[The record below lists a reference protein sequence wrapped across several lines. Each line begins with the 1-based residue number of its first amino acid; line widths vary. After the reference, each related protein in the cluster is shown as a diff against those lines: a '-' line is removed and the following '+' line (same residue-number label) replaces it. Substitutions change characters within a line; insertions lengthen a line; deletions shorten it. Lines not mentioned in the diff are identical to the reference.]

1 MSLAVIIL
9 PTNKTDSIIS
19 DRVRKIGQRE
29 KGLELEVIVTDA
41 NNEGYDLSDKIV
53 TFSENKVGGKI
64 VSDSS
69 KDHIQILNAKDGR
82 FKYKL
87 AEAVYAASGEAWF
100 DISSKDGE
108 VVDTTKSFDIDV
120 IENAEIHINNDN
132 YVSTLIDLETYYKA
146 IIQRTDQQTAEMVNK
161 YNGEVGQLL
170 DSWKTQSEQ
179 INKDYEKQKEGLAS
193 DAQAEIAKIEK
204 DKQAAIDAVNQGF
217 KDKLSSIQDDYDKWK
232 QTTATD
238 FEERIDKVSKDLETA
253 EKNQADMKET
263 IDSAMEAVDKIKGV
277 DFTKYVN
284 KDDFNA
290 ALAKINTLANPS
302 IVDNKTDPDSL
313 IEPGV
318 YLAKN
323 GFNFAKGDIPP
334 GYRSDGKTYM
344 AVLEGDNPDN
354 SINYFQQFMFQAT
367 KFDYECWHRAGYKY
381 GTNAYYTVSFSN
393 LKDIYGS
400 ALKQI
405 SVNGGTP
412 ISPDDK
418 GVATIDLTNYETKED
433 AETLSKEINKRP
445 LTVNNVSPDD
455 KGNISLP
462 LPKQLVQTVE
472 NQKPDANGN
481 IQIFNRKL
489 TPYKFLTGNNNNFVF
504 DSTNQ
509 TYYVNSV
516 INSTSYLFKLDFNF
530 NQIKYVALTSGNY
543 YGIKIINNMIYIC
556 GTSGIFAYD
565 ENLQKQY
572 SYSINGVYF
581 YKIFSSTKCLYVT
594 AGDNN
599 VYKMTFALTYLDKK
613 DFTDGYSPQIV
624 LDPNT
629 GKIYGI
635 AQYHENKLYILNESL
650 QVEKTVSLDI
660 PTIDIT
666 IINNSIYIFT
676 NNSLNKLNSSLSVQK
691 QVSFNTTMLD
701 TSSITND
708 DNSIYFLE
716 NQYIHEFDFDLNEK
730 SKTSFFSDSFSI
742 QNINNDYICAMYN
755 QSITNRP
762 LVMLKKNASLIDAI
776 EGIYNYLF

>member
-41 NNEGYDLSDKIV
+41 NNEGYDLTDKII

-69 KDHIQILNAKDGR
+69 KDHIQVLNAKDGR

-418 GVATIDLTNYETKED
+418 GVATIDLTNYETKKD

-504 DSTNQ
+504 DATNQ

-543 YGIKIINNMIYIC
+543 YSLKIINNMIYIS
-556 GTSGIFAYD
+556 GTAGIFAYD

>member
-41 NNEGYDLSDKIV
+41 NNEGYDLTDKII

-69 KDHIQILNAKDGR
+69 KDHIQVLNAKDGR

-179 INKDYEKQKEGLAS
+179 INQDYEKQKEGLAS
-193 DAQAEIAKIEK
+193 DAQAEIAKIDK
-204 DKQAAIDAVNQGF
+204 DKQAAIDAVNQSF
-217 KDKLSSIQDDYDKWK
+217 KDKLNSIQTDYDNWK

-238 FEERIDKVSKDLETA
+238 FEERIDKVSKELAKA

-263 IDSAMEAVDKIKGV
+263 IDSAMAAVDKIKGV
-277 DFTKYVN
+277 DFTKYAL
-284 KDDFNA
+284 KEDLEKFYDKTTIDEKLKNA
-290 ALAKINTLANPS
+290 
-302 IVDNKTDPDSL
+302 
-313 IEPGV
+313 
-318 YLAKN
+318 
-323 GFNFAKGDIPP
+323 
-334 GYRSDGKTYM
+334 
-344 AVLEGDNPDN
+344 
-354 SINYFQQFMFQAT
+354 
-367 KFDYECWHRAGYKY
+367 
-381 GTNAYYTVSFSN
+381 GT
-393 LKDIYGS
+393 
-400 ALKQI
+400 LKQI

-418 GVATIDLTNYETKED
+418 GVANIDIDIPKTDLSALETKKD
-433 AETLSKEINKRP
+433 AEASHNALQDNINKRP

-481 IQIFNRKL
+481 IQIFSRKL
-489 TPYKFLTGNNNNFVF
+489 TPYKFLTGNNNSFVF
-504 DSTNQ
+504 DTTNQ
-509 TYYVNSV
+509 TFYVISK
-516 INSTSYLFKLDFNF
+516 INDTYYLFKLDFNF

-543 YGIKIINNMIYIC
+543 YGFSIINNMIYIC
-556 GTSGIFAYD
+556 GTAGIFAYD

-581 YKIFSSTKCLYVT
+581 YKFFSSNKCLYVT

-635 AQYHENKLYILNESL
+635 AQYHENKLYILNDSL

-660 PTIDIT
+660 PTIAIT
-666 IINNSIYIFT
+666 IINNSIYILT

-701 TSSITND
+701 TSHITND

-716 NQYIHEFDFDLNEK
+716 NQFIHEFDFDLNEK

>member
-41 NNEGYDLSDKIV
+41 NNEGYDLTDKII

-69 KDHIQILNAKDGR
+69 KDHIQVLNAKDGR

-108 VVDTTKSFDIDV
+108 VVDTTKSFDIEV

-170 DSWKTQSEQ
+170 DNWKTQSEQ
-179 INKDYEKQKEGLAS
+179 INQDYEKQKEGLAS

-204 DKQAAIDAVNQGF
+204 DKQTAIDAVNQSF
-217 KDKLSSIQDDYDKWK
+217 KDKLSSIQTDYDNWK
-232 QTTATD
+232 LTTATD
-238 FEERIDKVSKDLETA
+238 FEERINKVSEELTTA

-263 IDSAMEAVDKIKGV
+263 IDSAMAAVDKIKGV

-284 KDDFNA
+284 KDDFIA

-313 IEPGV
+313 TEPGV

-323 GFNFAKGDIPP
+323 GFNFAKSDIPP

-381 GTNAYYTVSFSN
+381 GTNAYYTVSFTN

-418 GVATIDLTNYETKED
+418 GVANIDIDSVDLANYETKED

-455 KGNISLP
+455 KGNIAIAIPDVSKMQQDITTL
-462 LPKQLVQTVE
+462 QNE
-472 NQKPDANGN
+472 MEEQKSKVAYHYADTLADGQKYSAANP
-481 IQIFNRKL
+481 QI
-489 TPYKFLTGNNNNFVF
+489 LTG
-504 DSTNQ
+504 T
-509 TYYVNSV
+509 
-516 INSTSYLFKLDFNF
+516 
-530 NQIKYVALTSGNY
+530 
-543 YGIKIINNMIYIC
+543 
-556 GTSGIFAYD
+556 
-565 ENLQKQY
+565 
-572 SYSINGVYF
+572 
-581 YKIFSSTKCLYVT
+581 
-594 AGDNN
+594 
-599 VYKMTFALTYLDKK
+599 
-613 DFTDGYSPQIV
+613 P
-624 LDPNT
+624 
-629 GKIYGI
+629 
-635 AQYHENKLYILNESL
+635 
-650 QVEKTVSLDI
+650 
-660 PTIDIT
+660 
-666 IINNSIYIFT
+666 
-676 NNSLNKLNSSLSVQK
+676 
-691 QVSFNTTMLD
+691 
-701 TSSITND
+701 
-708 DNSIYFLE
+708 
-716 NQYIHEFDFDLNEK
+716 
-730 SKTSFFSDSFSI
+730 
-742 QNINNDYICAMYN
+742 
-755 QSITNRP
+755 
-762 LVMLKKNASLIDAI
+762 
-776 EGIYNYLF
+776 

>member
-41 NNEGYDLSDKIV
+41 NNEGYDLTDKIV

-69 KDHIQILNAKDGR
+69 KDHIQVLNAKDGR

-170 DSWKTQSEQ
+170 DSWKTQSEHISQ
-179 INKDYEKQKEGLAS
+179 DYEKQKEGLAS
-193 DAQAEIAKIEK
+193 DAQAEIAKIDK
-204 DKQAAIDAVNQGF
+204 DKQAAIDTVNQGF
-217 KDKLSSIQDDYDKWK
+217 KDKLSSIQADYNNWK

-238 FEERIDKVSKDLETA
+238 FEERIDKVSKELATA

-263 IDSAMEAVDKIKGV
+263 IDSAMAAVDKIKGV
-277 DFTKYVN
+277 DFTKYAL
-284 KDDFNA
+284 KEDLEKFYDKTTIDEKLKNA
-290 ALAKINTLANPS
+290 
-302 IVDNKTDPDSL
+302 
-313 IEPGV
+313 
-318 YLAKN
+318 
-323 GFNFAKGDIPP
+323 
-334 GYRSDGKTYM
+334 
-344 AVLEGDNPDN
+344 
-354 SINYFQQFMFQAT
+354 
-367 KFDYECWHRAGYKY
+367 
-381 GTNAYYTVSFSN
+381 GT
-393 LKDIYGS
+393 
-400 ALKQI
+400 LKQI

-418 GVATIDLTNYETKED
+418 GVANINIDIPKTDLSALETKKD
-433 AETLSKEINKRP
+433 AEASHNALQDNINKRP

-462 LPKQLVQTVE
+462 LPKQFVQTVE

-613 DFTDGYSPQIV
+613 DFTDGYSPEIV

>member
-41 NNEGYDLSDKIV
+41 NNEGYDLTDKII

-69 KDHIQILNAKDGR
+69 KDHIQVLNAKDGR

-87 AEAVYAASGEAWF
+87 ADAVYAASGEAWF

-170 DSWKTQSEQ
+170 DGWKTQSEQ
-179 INKDYEKQKEGLAS
+179 INQDYEKQKEGLAS

-217 KDKLSSIQDDYDKWK
+217 KDKLNSIQTDYDNWK

-238 FEERIDKVSKDLETA
+238 FEERINKVSEELTTA

-263 IDSAMEAVDKIKGV
+263 IDSAMAAVDRIKGV

-455 KGNISLP
+455 KGNILLP

-489 TPYKFLTGNNNNFVF
+489 TPYKFLTGNNIIYIF
-504 DSTNQ
+504 DSTDQ
-509 TYYVNSV
+509 TYYVNSE

-530 NQIKYVALTSGNY
+530 NQIKYVALTSGTY
-543 YGIKIINNMIYIC
+543 YMIKIINNMIYIC

-565 ENLQKQY
+565 KNLQKQY
-572 SYSINGVYF
+572 SYSV
-581 YKIFSSTKCLYVT
+581 
-594 AGDNN
+594 NN
-599 VYKMTFALTYLDKK
+599 VFFNDIQSNEKNLYITADDNYIYKLTFALALVDKK
-613 DFTDGYSPQIV
+613 NFSGNFSQKIAFDQ
-624 LDPNT
+624 NT

-635 AQYHENKLYILNESL
+635 GQNDEKLYVLNELL
-650 QVEKTVSLDI
+650 QVEKIVSLGI
-660 PTIDIT
+660 QTGYIV
-666 IINNSIYIFT
+666 IINNIIYIIY
-676 NNSLNKLNSSLSVQK
+676 NNILYKLNSSLSVQK
-691 QVSFNTTMLD
+691 QVTFNTTMLD
-701 TSSITND
+701 TSCITND

-716 NQYIHEFDFDLNEK
+716 GQYIHEFDFDLNEK
-730 SKTSFFSDSFSI
+730 GKTTFASNSFSI
-742 QNINNDYICAMYN
+742 QNTNDDYICAMYN
-755 QSITNRP
+755 PSLSNRTI
-762 LVMLKKNASLIDAI
+762 VMFKKNASLMDAI
-776 EGIYNYLF
+776 EGIYNHLF